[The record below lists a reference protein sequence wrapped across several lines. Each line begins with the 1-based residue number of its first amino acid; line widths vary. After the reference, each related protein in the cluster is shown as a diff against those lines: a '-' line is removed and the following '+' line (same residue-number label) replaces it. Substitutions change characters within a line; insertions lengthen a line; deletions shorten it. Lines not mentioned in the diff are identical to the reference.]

1 MTIEL
6 GPVESRLHQARAA
19 GETLLY
25 LLVDPDR
32 LPAGELTPLAREAAD
47 AGVHGFLAG
56 SSLLLGNNF
65 GDTVARLRK
74 ESGLPVIL
82 FPGDN
87 SQVVPQADAILFLS
101 LLSGRN
107 PQFLIGEQVR
117 GAPQVMHAGLECLP
131 TAYLLVEAGVTSSA
145 QFMSASQPM
154 PRHKIDIALAHGLA
168 ARCMGM
174 RQLYLEAGSGAPQ
187 TVPPAMV
194 RALAKNLDLP
204 LIVGGGI
211 SGPEEAGELAAAG
224 ASALVIGSAIENG
237 RARGRLAEIL
247 AALREARQKGE

>member
-1 MTIEL
+1 MTLEL
-6 GPVESRLHQARAA
+6 GPVESRLHAARAA

-32 LPAGELTPLAREAAD
+32 LKPGALEPLAREAAA
-47 AGVHGFLAG
+47 AGVQGFLAG

-65 GDTVARLRK
+65 GETVARLGK
-74 ESGLPVIL
+74 ASGLPVIL

-117 GAPQVMHAGLECLP
+117 GAPQVARAGLECLP
-131 TAYLLVEAGVTSSA
+131 TAYFLVEAGVTSSA

-154 PRHKIDIALAHGLA
+154 PRHKLDIALAHGLA
-168 ARCMGM
+168 ARCLGF
-174 RQLYLEAGSGAPQ
+174 RQIYLEAGSGAPQ

-194 RALAKNLDLP
+194 SALSEGLELP

-211 SGPEEAGELAAAG
+211 TRPEQAAELAAAG
-224 ASALVIGSAIENG
+224 ASALVIGSALENG
-237 RARGRLAEIL
+237 SAKGRIHEFMQAIAGGRA
-247 AALREARQKGE
+247 